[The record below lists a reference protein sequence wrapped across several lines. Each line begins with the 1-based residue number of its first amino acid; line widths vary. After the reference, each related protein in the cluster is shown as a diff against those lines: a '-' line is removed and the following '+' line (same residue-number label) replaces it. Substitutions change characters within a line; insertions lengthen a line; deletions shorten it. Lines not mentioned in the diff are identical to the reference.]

1 MKTTFSSGVIVTS
14 AWLNGAQN
22 IYFDGQTN
30 LDWHYPAL
38 GLSSLVTTGTDGLDG
53 RYLTFG
59 TDQPNISA
67 AGLYI
72 SGQSVTGTKVISGVW
87 NFGYDP
93 AVVGNPTNTVT
104 NAPKSYTTNSK
115 YEAGGVTPPTKLA
128 AMNNA
133 DIVTT
138 EMLVDQLTYLL
149 DNLEID
155 NGVYYSSAGS
165 CDNYATGSSTICP
178 L

>member
-22 IYFDGQTN
+22 IYFDGQN

-53 RYLTFG
+53 RYITLG
-59 TDQPNISA
+59 TDQPNITA
-67 AGLYI
+67 LGLYI
-72 SGQSVTGTKVISGVW
+72 GGQPITGTKVVAGVW

-93 AVVGNPTNTVT
+93 SIAGNPTNVAA
-104 NAPKSYTTNSK
+104 NAPRSYTTNSK
-115 YEAGGVTPPTKLA
+115 YVAGGVTPVTRLA

-133 DIVTT
+133 DLVTK
-138 EMLVDQLTYLL
+138 EILVDQINDIQEGLQV
-149 DNLEID
+149 D
-155 NGVYYSSAGS
+155 NGVYFSSAGP
-165 CDNYATGSSTICP
+165 CDNYASGSPIICP

>member
-14 AWLNGAQN
+14 AFLNGAQN
-22 IYFDGQTN
+22 IYFDGQN
-30 LDWHYPAL
+30 LDWHFPAL

-72 SGQSVTGTKVISGVW
+72 SGQSVTGTKVIAGVW

-93 AVVGNPTNTVT
+93 LVAGNPTNTAA
-104 NAPKSYTTNSK
+104 NAPRSYTTNDK
-115 YEAGGVTPPTKLA
+115 YSAGGTTSPTKLA
-128 AMNNA
+128 GLNDA
-133 DIVTT
+133 DIITK
-138 EMLVDQLTYLL
+138 EILADQLEYLL

-165 CDNYATGSSTICP
+165 CDNYSTGSSTICP